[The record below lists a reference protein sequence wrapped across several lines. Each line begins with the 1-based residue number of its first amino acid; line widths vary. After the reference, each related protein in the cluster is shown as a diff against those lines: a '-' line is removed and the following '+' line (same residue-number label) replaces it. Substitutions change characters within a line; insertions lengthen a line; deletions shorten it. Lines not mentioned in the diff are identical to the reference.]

1 MAPDPVRLE
10 PGGMRHSRAAG
21 VHWILGLLTALLST
35 QLDAATVAAAKDN
48 YPTKPLRWVVPY
60 APGGGGDIL
69 TRSIAVKLTEA
80 WGQPVIVDNR
90 PGGGTTIGTDL
101 VAKAPPDGHTLL
113 LATNTHAINPTLRAK
128 LPYDS
133 IRDFTAVTMLATSP
147 NVLLTNP
154 AAVPARTVSEFI
166 AFAKSRPGKLN
177 YGSSGNGG
185 TGHLAMEMLKQM
197 AGVSLVHIPYNGG
210 GPAMTALL
218 SGEVSVLFNNILAAV
233 PQIKAGR
240 LGALGVTGR
249 HRSPALPGVPTIAE
263 AGVAGFEVTAW
274 FCIFAPAGTPPA
286 IVMRLNAEVVRIL
299 KLPDITERLVG
310 QGLEPVG
317 NSPDEFSRFL
327 RSEIVTWEKVIRAAG
342 IVAD

>member
-1 MAPDPVRLE
+1 MNLCSRE
-10 PGGMRHSRAAG
+10 GMRRPRAAG
-21 VHWILGLLTALLST
+21 VHWIFGLLAALLSIHP
-35 QLDAATVAAAKDN
+35 DAATAAALKDN
-48 YPTKPLRWVVPY
+48 YSTKPLRWVVPY

-69 TRSIAVKLTEA
+69 ARSIALKLTEA
-80 WGQPVIVDNR
+80 WGQPVIIDNR

-101 VAKAPPDGHTLL
+101 VAKAPPDGRTIL

-133 IRDFTAVTMLATSP
+133 IRDFAAVTMLATSP
-147 NVLLTNP
+147 NVLLTNQ
-154 AAVPARTVSEFI
+154 AAVPSRTVAEFI

-218 SGEVSVLFNNILAAV
+218 SGDVSVLINNILAAV

-249 HRSPALPGVPTIAE
+249 QRSPALPDIPTIAE
-263 AGVAGFEVTAW
+263 AGIAGFDVTAW

-286 IVMRLNAEVVRIL
+286 IVTKLSGEVARIL
-299 KLPDITERLVG
+299 KLPDINERLVG

-317 NSPDEFSRFL
+317 SSPDEFSRFL
-327 RSEIVTWEKVIRAAG
+327 RAEVVKWEKVIKAAG